1 MSSHAGW
8 LWVNGEWLESEI
20 SLDDDQVE
28 FSALGSSLGTWP
40 RAEVLI
46 SGGAD
51 GRFTVEVD
59 GESLPFSPH
68 SALPFAAA
76 IKQSTVPN
84 HARHAAPSDAWWSHQ
99 TRGGKVAV
107 STIALIIVAGVG
119 NAALSKP
126 APELPLVA
134 APEVT
139 TTAPI
144 ATTTSTTTAVT
155 TTAPDTRVLA
165 LVVSVTDGD
174 TIRVRMSDGT
184 NEPVRLIGI
193 DAPEKGQMHA
203 PESKALLEQ
212 LIMGKEVELVTDVS
226 DRDIYDRLL
235 RYVYVGEVNV
245 NEAMVLSGMAIA
257 KEYAP
262 DTSMASVLAAAQSTA
277 QAQQLG
283 GWATTATTTK
293 ATTTTTAPPASN
305 CHPSYTGACVPNDG
319 RDVDCHGGD
328 GDGPHYVVGPV
339 YVVGTDVFG
348 LDGNGDDVACE

>member
-28 FSALGSSLGTWP
+28 FAALGSSLGTWP
-40 RAEVLI
+40 RSEVLI

-84 HARHAAPSDAWWSHQ
+84 RARHAAPSDGWWSHQ

-107 STIALIIVAGVG
+107 STVALIVVAGVG
-119 NAALSKP
+119 NAALSKTP
-126 APELPLVA
+126 PELPLVA
-134 APEVT
+134 APAVS

-144 ATTTSTTTAVT
+144 ATTTSTTKAT
-155 TTAPDTRVLA
+155 TTTVPDTRVLA

-174 TIRVRMSDGT
+174 TIRVLMPDGT

-193 DAPEKGQMHA
+193 DAPEKGQLHA
-203 PESKALLEQ
+203 AESKTFLEQ

-226 DRDIYDRLL
+226 DRDFYDRLL

-245 NEAMVLSGMAIA
+245 NEAMVLSGLAIA

-283 GWATTATTTK
+283 GWASTAANSTTAPTT
-293 ATTTTTAPPASN
+293 PPASN

-319 RDVDCHGGD
+319 RDVDCDGGE
-328 GDGPHYVVGPV
+328 GDGPHYVKGPV
-339 YVVGTDVFG
+339 RVVGTDVFG
-348 LDGNGDDVACE
+348 LDGNGDGVGCE